1 MRKIYLLAATALF
14 ALSANAQFTDGFESY
29 DDGPIFTD
37 LWTTWSGTDT
47 GTENVI
53 VSDEKAFEGSQS
65 GLIGGGGAQDG
76 ILDFPGAAYTT
87 GVYSLQMKMSIASG
101 KTGYFNLQ
109 GNVDPNAN
117 ANQQFVSGNINFTAG
132 SMTIN
137 PGTDVTVLTD
147 GSNAVSYTENIWFD
161 VLCVVDLDAG
171 TCEIRVDGVSSG
183 VLPLGA
189 SATEGFGGVDF
200 FSSVADTNEM
210 YFDNVVFAEGE
221 LGADDF
227 SADVFTVYPNP
238 VVNTLNIRSAASVDN
253 VTIYDVL
260 GKQVLSVNPD
270 AISPSVDMSNL
281 SSGAYLVNVT
291 IGNASKTIKVLK

>member
-1 MRKIYLLAATALF
+1 MKKIYLLAATALF
-14 ALSANAQFTDGFESY
+14 ALSANAQFTEGFESY

-37 LWTTWSGTDT
+37 LWTTWSGSDT
-47 GTENVI
+47 GTENML
-53 VSDEKAFEGSQS
+53 VSDEKAFEGAQS
-65 GLIGGGGAQDG
+65 GLVAGGGAQDAV
-76 ILDFPGAAYTT
+76 LDFPGAALTS
-87 GVYSLQMKMSIASG
+87 GVYSLQMKLSIASG
-101 KTGYFNLQ
+101 KTGYLNLQ

-117 ANQQFVSGNINFTAG
+117 AVQEFLSNNVNFTAG

-137 PGTDVTVLTD
+137 PGTDLAVLVD
-147 GSNAVSYTENIWFD
+147 GSSAVSYTENIWFD
-161 VLCVVDLDAG
+161 VLFVVDLDAA
-171 TCEIRVDGVSSG
+171 TYEVRVDGVSAG
-183 VLPLGA
+183 VLPAGA
-189 SATEGFGGVDF
+189 TNYGGVDF

-210 YFDNVVFAEGE
+210 YVDNVVFALGE